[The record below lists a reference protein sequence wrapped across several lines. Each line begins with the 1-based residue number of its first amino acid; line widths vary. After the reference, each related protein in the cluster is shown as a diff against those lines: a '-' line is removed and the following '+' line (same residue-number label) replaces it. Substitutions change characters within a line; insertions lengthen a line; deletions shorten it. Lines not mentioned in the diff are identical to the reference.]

1 MTRPGRVHVCNA
13 TVLIVVRSS
22 LLTYSIV
29 DMEQPPPNTEQITSI
44 QGSQSINP
52 SLEQANASGP
62 GSDRRI
68 SNEQD
73 ADTAGDFSSRPKN
86 LGTRAPGDLTQLGE
100 FTYYVP
106 NPNQTRNNA
115 RGCGCLYPTVM
126 YDCSTRIVED
136 PPSPDFFEPTAED
149 LRSAQASLA
158 SRSRA
163 YQDAPLLTE
172 RLRNERNQ
180 EIRTKYP
187 TATIRIKFA
196 NRSMLE
202 KTFPSSSVIK
212 LVYAFVRSCLNEDA
226 KAHKFVLFE
235 TPPRR
240 DLRVSDPNVRD
251 KTLFDLHLSPRSILH
266 FRFLDDSVELDSI
279 TGPPPLYPEI
289 LSQAIELPLPAPFET
304 PSSSTTTQSASSG
317 KVPSD
322 SSDKG
327 KKIARLLRLSGKR

>member
-1 MTRPGRVHVCNA
+1 MTRPRVYVC
-13 TVLIVVRSS
+13 TCREIKTYPIV
-22 LLTYSIV
+22 IV
-29 DMEQPPPNTEQITSI
+29 DMEQRSPNTEQITNLRD
-44 QGSQSINP
+44 SQSIN
-52 SLEQANASGP
+52 SSVERANASGQP
-62 GSDRRI
+62 GTDRQI
-68 SNEQD
+68 SNEED
-73 ADTAGDFSSRPKN
+73 ADTTGDSSSRPKN
-86 LGTRAPGDLTQLGE
+86 IDSQASGDLTQIGE

-106 NPNQTRNNA
+106 NQNQTRRNA
-115 RGCGCLYPTVM
+115 RGCDYLCSTM
-126 YDCSTRIVED
+126 MHDCSILLVED

-180 EIRTKYP
+180 EIRIKYP
-187 TATIRIKFA
+187 TATIRIMFA

-212 LVYAFVRSCLNEDA
+212 PVYAFVRSCLNEDA

-240 DLRVSDPNVRD
+240 DLKVSDPSVKD
-251 KTLFDLHLSPRSILH
+251 KTLFDLHLAPRSILH
-266 FRFLDDSVELDSI
+266 FRFLDDSVELDSS
-279 TGPPPLYPEI
+279 TGPPPLCSEI
-289 LSQAIELPLPAPFET
+289 LSQAIGLPLPAPFET
-304 PSSSTTTQSASSG
+304 PSSPPTQSAPSG
-317 KVPSD
+317 KLPSD

-327 KKIARLLRLSGKR
+327 KKIARLLRLSGRL

>member
-1 MTRPGRVHVCNA
+1 
-13 TVLIVVRSS
+13 
-22 LLTYSIV
+22 
-29 DMEQPPPNTEQITSI
+29 MEQPPPTTEQISYI
-44 QGSQSINP
+44 QDSQSIN
-52 SLEQANASGP
+52 SSVERANASGQP
-62 GSDRRI
+62 GTDWQI

-73 ADTAGDFSSRPKN
+73 ADTTGDSSSRQKN
-86 LGTRAPGDLTQLGE
+86 IDSRASSDLTQIGE

-106 NPNQTRNNA
+106 NPNQTRSSA
-115 RGCGCLYPTVM
+115 R
-126 YDCSTRIVED
+126 ED

-180 EIRTKYP
+180 EIRVKYP
-187 TATIRIKFA
+187 TATIRIMFA

-240 DLRVSDPNVRD
+240 DLKVSDPNVKD
-251 KTLFDLHLSPRSILH
+251 KTLFDLHLAPRSILH

-279 TGPPPLYPEI
+279 TGPPPLYHEI
-289 LSQAIELPLPAPFET
+289 LSQAIELPLPAPFEA
-304 PSSSTTTQSASSG
+304 PSSPPKQSAPSG

-327 KKIARLLRLSGKR
+327 KKIARLLRLSGRLHTCSDSHFHLSNWCPQRQTIA